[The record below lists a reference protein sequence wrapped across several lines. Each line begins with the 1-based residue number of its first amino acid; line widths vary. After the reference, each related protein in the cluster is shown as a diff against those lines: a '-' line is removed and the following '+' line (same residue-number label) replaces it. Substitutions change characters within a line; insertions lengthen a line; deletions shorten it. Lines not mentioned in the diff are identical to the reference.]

1 MKGIHLFSCS
11 IAMAAGCYFAAYVPV
26 FVFPLIGAGIMILI
40 WRLPKRWR
48 PYCLIQTTVF
58 LLAGIYFVAYDVA
71 HQSFLYQA
79 AATNKEVII
88 AGTIATSPKRDG
100 DLVRFEL
107 SVSAPGDAG
116 SNGKWITPK
125 KERIAMR
132 VTLTE
137 ESQIKKVQNWQ
148 EGDRLSGSITLSLP
162 ETARNPHAFD
172 YARYL
177 RWQGIYVTG
186 QTTFSEIHVEEG
198 ERGWLAFFRQAQ
210 LFSAQKLDELYTT
223 HETAGYMKSL
233 LLGLQQ
239 EVTPELQNLYANLG
253 TLHVLAIS
261 GLHVTIVSIAF
272 LWLVEKFGVNRR
284 TGVWVTMGLIGAYVL
299 WVGASA
305 SAIRAGI
312 MGGVGLWFQLSRERM
327 HARDIWA
334 LALIVMTLYDP
345 YQLWQIGF
353 QLSFIVTLGLLEWMP
368 LLMMLP
374 YPRTRWLR
382 SSIAVAIASQLASF
396 PFVVYWFHLSNPL
409 SLLINLLA
417 VPVLSLVVLPL
428 GYAALALGSI
438 HPALAFLAVRINEYF
453 LMWIHKCFIWL
464 DHWQPPFRHWPHP
477 DWWWLLWYGIFLL
490 AISYLWKLGY
500 HRLRDLGV
508 YFICLLL
515 LLGLARQPFKG
526 NEEVIITFLDVGQG
540 DSIVVEIGKKTVY
553 LIDGGGTLR
562 FSEQET
568 WRKRRDPYEV
578 GKDTLLPY
586 LRSRGI
592 EHIDRLIMTHGDAD
606 HVGGIPA
613 IIPYFSFGA
622 AIINHDVPEG
632 VQANIVHELQRRHVP
647 ILSGKPGD
655 HWEDAPGVQWTWLHP
670 DKEDG
675 FAGNDASVVLLLSAY
690 GKKILFTGDLEQDG
704 ENMLLQKGLPT
715 VDILKVAHHGSN
727 TSTSAHFVQ
736 TIKPKMAMIS
746 VGEKNRYGHP
756 AEEVLQRL
764 ADVHVYRTDQHG
776 AIIVHIRP
784 DKMILKTQLLS
795 PERLQPF
802 KKG

>member
-1 MKGIHLFSCS
+1 MKGIHLFSTS
-11 IAMAAGCYFAAYVPV
+11 MAMAAGCYLAAYLPV
-26 FVFPLIGAGIMILI
+26 FVFPLIGVGIFSLC
-40 WRLPKRWR
+40 WWLPKHWR
-48 PYCLIQTTVF
+48 RHCLIPTVF
-58 LLAGIYFVAYDVA
+58 FFLAAIYFFVYDAA
-71 HQSFLYQA
+71 HHSFLYQDA
-79 AATNKEVII
+79 AFNRDITAT
-88 AGTIATSPKRDG
+88 GTIASPPKRDG
-100 DLVRFEL
+100 DQVRFEL
-107 SVSAPGDAG
+107 SIPAPHQTGAVKHWL
-116 SNGKWITPK
+116 SPK
-125 KERIAMR
+125 TERIAMR

-137 ESQIKKVQNWQ
+137 ESQIKRVENWQ
-148 EGDRLSGSITLSLP
+148 EGDRLSGVIALSLP

-172 YARYL
+172 YASYL

-186 QTTFSEIHVEEG
+186 KASFPAIRVEVG
-198 ERGWLAFFRQAQ
+198 ERGWQAFFRQAQ
-210 LFSAQKLDELYTT
+210 LSSSEKLDELYPNK
-223 HETAGYMKSL
+223 ETAGYMKSL

-239 EVTPELQNLYANLG
+239 EVTPELQDVYANLG

-272 LWLVEKFGVNRR
+272 LWLVEKLGVSRR
-284 TGVWVTMGLIGAYVL
+284 AGVLITIGLIGAYVL

-305 SAIRAGI
+305 SAMRAGI
-312 MGGVGLWFQLSRERM
+312 MGAVGLWSQLKRERM

-334 LALIVMTLYDP
+334 LALIVMLVYDP

-353 QLSFIVTLGLLEWMP
+353 QLSFIVTLGLIDLVP
-368 LLMMLP
+368 LFLMLP
-374 YPRTRWLR
+374 YPRARWLR
-382 SSIAVAIASQLASF
+382 SAVAVAIVSQLVSF

-417 VPVLSLVVLPL
+417 VPLLSLVVLPL

-438 HPALAFLAVRINEYF
+438 HPALASLAVRINEYF
-453 LMWIHKCFIWL
+453 LLWIHKAFVRL
-464 DHWQPPFRHWPHP
+464 DHWQPPFRHWSHP
-477 DWWWLLWYGIFLL
+477 DWWWLFLYGVFLL
-490 AISYLWKLGY
+490 LFSYLWKIGY

-508 YFICLLL
+508 YFLCLLL
-515 LLGLARQPFKG
+515 LLGMARQPYRG
-526 NEEVIITFLDVGQG
+526 NDEVTITFLDVGQG
-540 DSIVVEIGKKTVY
+540 DSIIVEIGKKTVY

-562 FSEQET
+562 FSGQEA

-622 AIINHDVPEG
+622 AIVNHDAPEG
-632 VQANIVHELQRRHVP
+632 VQADIVHELQRRHVP

-670 DKEDG
+670 NREDG
-675 FAGNDASVVLLLSAY
+675 LAGNDASVVLLLTAY
-690 GKKILFTGDLEQDG
+690 GKKILFTGDLEQNG

-727 TSTSAHFVQ
+727 TSTTEHFIQ
-736 TIKPKMAMIS
+736 TIKPQVAVIS
-746 VGEKNRYGHP
+746 VGENNRYGHP

-764 ADVHVYRTDQHG
+764 SDVHVYRTDQHG
-776 AIIVHIRP
+776 AILLHISP
-784 DKMILKTQLLS
+784 NKMILKTQLLV